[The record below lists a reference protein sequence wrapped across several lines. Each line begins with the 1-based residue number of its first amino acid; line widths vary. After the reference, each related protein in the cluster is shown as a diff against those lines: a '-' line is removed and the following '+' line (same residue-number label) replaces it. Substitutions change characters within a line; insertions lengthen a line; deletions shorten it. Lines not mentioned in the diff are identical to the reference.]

1 MPKCTS
7 TTEKGK
13 RCKNVGH
20 GSALKCKLHRSAL
33 SFRFAK
39 SKSRKPVKRQVLRK
53 VPPKRAPA
61 KRTPP
66 KRAPAKRTSSKRAP
80 AKSVIKSKGRRT
92 SRPASRA
99 PQYVTPLYPT
109 SRAPQLSQPWL
120 HQ

>member
-66 KRAPAKRTSSKRAP
+66 KRAPAK
-80 AKSVIKSKGRRT
+80 SVIKSKGRRT